1 VKRSKKQLIVLGFG
15 TASLGLAFGAMTL
28 ETGAGAASSG
38 GSTMTFPLT
47 VVTGE
52 SGSVHQVASSDVS
65 ADMVGDVCDVTASA
79 GNNVS
84 VHPQSDLVVSS
95 DGTQVTIANV
105 EAVPGAV
112 TTANGE
118 LTLGSTIT
126 VSVRLGPDGVFSG
139 GGSVELVCTDVSPAS
154 TEPTTTTTSTT
165 VPSAA
170 VAGITESRSTVA
182 AAAVATSPGF
192 TG

>member
-1 VKRSKKQLIVLGFG
+1 VKRSRKQLVVLGFG
-15 TASLGLAFGAMTL
+15 TASLGLALGAMTT
-28 ETGAGAASSG
+28 EIGAGAAGSG
-38 GSTMTFPLT
+38 PSTMTFPMT

-52 SGSVHQVASSDVS
+52 FGSVHQVASSDVA

-79 GNNVS
+79 DNNGS
-84 VHPQSDLVVSS
+84 VHPQSDLIVSS

-112 TTANGE
+112 TIANGE

-139 GGSVELVCTDVSPAS
+139 GGSVELVCTDASPAP
-154 TEPTTTTTSTT
+154 TEQSTTTSTT

-170 VAGITESRSTVA
+170 VAGITQSRPEVA
-182 AAAVATSPGF
+182 AAAVAASPGF